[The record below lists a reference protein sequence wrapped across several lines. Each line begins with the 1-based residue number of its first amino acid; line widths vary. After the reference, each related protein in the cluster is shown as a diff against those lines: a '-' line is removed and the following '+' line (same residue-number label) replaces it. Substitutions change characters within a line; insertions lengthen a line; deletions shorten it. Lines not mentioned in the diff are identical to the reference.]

1 MSKSESLSSKRPTL
15 RSQLFLKMS
24 KMSNQLVSRQCSLD
38 LKKKKGGGGGREEMF
53 MSSRM
58 HQLSPLPLAGPLQP
72 KLSEQ
77 ATRRECHHDN
87 SA

>member
-24 KMSNQLVSRQCSLD
+24 KMSNQLVTCQCSLD
-38 LKKKKGGGGGREEMF
+38 LKKKKKAGEEMF

-58 HQLSPLPLAGPLQP
+58 HQLSPLPIAGPLQP

-77 ATRRECHHDN
+77 ATR
-87 SA
+87 